1 MVAGSVYPS
10 ILQYIVI
17 FIVKLPSFAV
27 LLRSIIVGSLSI
39 LVLTDTTGRDNST
52 TALSDL

>member
-39 LVLTDTTGRDNST
+39 LVFTDTTGRDNST